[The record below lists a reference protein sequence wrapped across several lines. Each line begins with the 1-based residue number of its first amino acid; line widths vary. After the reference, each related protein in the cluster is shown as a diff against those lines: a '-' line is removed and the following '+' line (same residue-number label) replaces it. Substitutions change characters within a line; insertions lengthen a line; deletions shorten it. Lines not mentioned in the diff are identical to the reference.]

1 MPPMPVASTASVTM
15 MPSTWPRRAPIA
27 FRSPSSLRRS
37 VTMAENSTLTISAVL
52 ANISTIRARMPSSS
66 AASPWRMPDSVVSP
80 ATTFTPF
87 TFDRMAKR
95 ACSGVAPGA
104 SSARK
109 PRHLARRQHGGLGA
123 VAAAIPPPIAS
134 PSASSVAKDMNTPRS
149 WVPTPVRPS
158 RP

>member
-1 MPPMPVASTASVTM
+1 MPVASMASVTM

-27 FRSPSSLRRS
+27 FRSPSSPRRS

-66 AASPWRMPDSVVSP
+66 AARPWRMPDRVVSP
-80 ATTFTPF
+80 ATTLTPF

-95 ACSGVAPGA
+95 ACNGVAPAA

-109 PRHLARRQHGGLGA
+109 PLTLPGASTAGLA
-123 VAAAIPPPIAS
+123 PWPPIAS
-134 PSASSVAKDMNTPRS
+134 PSASSVANDMNTPRS